1 MPVNSDA
8 MTRAELRRTRL
19 DLIRQEYE
27 VNRIS
32 RAHSMNFSVIL
43 FEKIKSPYEFS
54 TQATAK
60 ACDLHST
67 LQKNGRLVLSCV
79 CKV

>member
-32 RAHSMNFSVIL
+32 RAHSMNFLVFL
-43 FEKIKSPYEFS
+43 FEKIKSP
-54 TQATAK
+54 TQAVPK
-60 ACDLHST
+60 QP
-67 LQKNGRLVLSCV
+67 QKHVICIPLSKRTV
-79 CKV
+79 DWF

>member
-32 RAHSMNFSVIL
+32 RAHSMNFLVFL
-43 FEKIKSPYEFS
+43 FEKIKSTYEAVPK
-54 TQATAK
+54 QP
-60 ACDLHST
+60 
-67 LQKNGRLVLSCV
+67 QKHVICIPLSKRTV
-79 CKV
+79 DWF